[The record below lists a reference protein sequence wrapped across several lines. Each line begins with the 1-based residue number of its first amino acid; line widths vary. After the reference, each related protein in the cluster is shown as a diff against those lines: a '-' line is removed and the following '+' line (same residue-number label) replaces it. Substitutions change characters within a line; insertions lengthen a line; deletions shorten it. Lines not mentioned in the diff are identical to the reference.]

1 MWFLFDKQLNIGVM
15 SPDSFVW
22 SMLLY
27 VNAKIKNSML
37 VHHGTWY

>member
-1 MWFLFDKQLNIGVM
+1 M

-37 VHHGTWY
+37 VHHGTWYLFNTMFHF